1 VNTTELIAQVRL
13 NALLEDGMLD
23 YTDSVIIR
31 ELNHSLT
38 TKFERMVTDAR
49 AGYWLQ
55 SKVFTAT
62 AGNPIIRMP
71 PRACGLSKVDL
82 GDVTSDPVYQRLP
95 QMREGHTNLYTAPA
109 SSTGRPQHWVARGD
123 RIVLFPA
130 PDDAYKV
137 RVWYYLRPSRLV
149 PAQAS
154 SLNGQITSVNRTART
169 LTVLSA
175 PTTFDESGTST
186 SLPTNGTIDV
196 VSPSGWHEVQLAEAL
211 FTSSGLVFTLTA
223 DADTS
228 FMNGIQAGDMIRDR
242 GQSEWPP
249 LPDDFHRCLADITSI
264 KILIQRDFQAKA
276 MGYAQDVNSDLS
288 RFSSLI
294 NDRVQEEVRT
304 PRAELPSLR
313 RRW

>member
-1 VNTTELIAQVRL
+1 MNVTELIAQVRL

-62 AGNPIIRMP
+62 AGTAVIRMP

-123 RIVLFPA
+123 RIVLLPT

-137 RVWYYLRPSRLV
+137 RVWYYVRPSVLI
-149 PAQAS
+149 PAQPDSAY
-154 SLNGQITSVNRTART
+154 GQITSVNKTART
-169 LTVLSA
+169 ITCGLGMPQKSIVGGFQNLVTGSK
-175 PTTFDESGTST
+175 
-186 SLPTNGTIDV
+186 IDV
-196 VSPSGWHEVQLAEAL
+196 VSPSGWHEIQLVSETVSVSGTT
-211 FTSSGLVFTLTA
+211 FTCT
-223 DADTS
+223 D
-228 FMNGIQAGDMIRDR
+228 IGDMSSIQVGDFARSED
-242 GQSEWPP
+242 QSDWPP
-249 LPDDFHRCLADITSI
+249 FPDDFHRCLADITSI
-264 KILIQRDFQAKA
+264 KILIQRDFQSKA

>member
-1 VNTTELIAQVRL
+1 VNTTELIAVVRL

-82 GDVTSDPVYQRLP
+82 GDVTTDPVYVRLP

-109 SSTGRPQHWVARGD
+109 SSYGRPQHWVARGD
-123 RIVLFPA
+123 RIVLLPT
-130 PDDAYKV
+130 PDDAYKI
-137 RVWYYLRPSRLV
+137 RVWYYVRPSRLIA
-149 PAQAS
+149 PQTTTA
-154 SLNGQITSVNRTART
+154 LGLITAVSTTART
-169 LTVLSA
+169 IACSGGLPLTYTEAGVGSSL
-175 PTTFDESGTST
+175 TSG
-186 SLPTNGTIDV
+186 GYIDV
-196 VSPSGWHEVQLAEAL
+196 VSPSGWHELQLVHEPATISSTT
-211 FTSSGLVFTLTA
+211 FTC
-223 DADTS
+223 TS
-228 FMNGIQAGDMIRDR
+228 NGDMSSIQVGDYVRAAD
-242 GQSEWPP
+242 QSEWAPI
-249 LPDDFHRCLADITSI
+249 PDDFHRCLADITSI
-264 KILIQRDFQAKA
+264 KILIQRDFQQKA

-294 NDRVQEEVRT
+294 NDRVQEEQQV
-304 PRAELPSLR
+304 PRAALPSLR

>member
-1 VNTTELIAQVRL
+1 MNTTELIAQVRL

-82 GDVTSDPVYQRLP
+82 GDVTTDPVYVRLP

-123 RIVLFPA
+123 RIVLLPA

-137 RVWYYLRPSRLV
+137 RVWYYVRPSRLV
-149 PAQAS
+149 QPQ
-154 SLNGQITSVNRTART
+154 
-169 LTVLSA
+169 
-175 PTTFDESGTST
+175 TST
-186 SLPTNGTIDV
+186 FLGLITFVDSTTRIISCGNGVPLSYNETGVSSAISSGSKIDV
-196 VSPSGWHEVQLAEAL
+196 VSSSGWHELQLVSEPATI
-211 FTSSGLVFTLTA
+211 FS
-223 DADTS
+223 TS
-228 FMNGIQAGDMIRDR
+228 FTCTGSGDMSSIQVGDYVRAEE
-242 GQSEWPP
+242 QTEWPP

-264 KILIQRDFQAKA
+264 KILIQRDFQSKA

-294 NDRVQEEVRT
+294 NDRVQEEQQV